1 MSGVK
6 VLGELLN
13 ASTAMLA
20 AVPSDQ
26 IKGGGLAP
34 GFKLNAIVV
43 RSISKVYQQ
52 PLTLGATRRVLE
64 RVQLSGLASTYAE
77 QIEIMGLA
85 VRACADKRG
94 SFGGVSDVSVLL
106 GAAGPDFIHGDQG
119 IFEGSQDFMVSYN
132 EGTI

>member
-1 MSGVK
+1 MSGVA
-6 VLGELLN
+6 VIGELLN
-13 ASTAMLA
+13 ASAALLA

-43 RSISKVYQQ
+43 RSISTVHDQ
-52 PLTLGATRRVLE
+52 PLRRGATRRATE
-64 RVQLSGLASTYAE
+64 RVQVSGLAATYAD
-77 QIEIMGLA
+77 QIQILKLI
-85 VRACADKRG
+85 RWACDGKRG
-94 SFGGVSDVSVLL
+94 NFAGVTDVSVLI
-106 GAAGPDFIHGDQG
+106 GAAGPDFIHGEPS

>member
-6 VLGELLN
+6 VIGELLN
-13 ASTAMLA
+13 ASAAMLA

-26 IKGGGLAP
+26 MKGGGLEP
-34 GFKLNAIVV
+34 GFQLNAIVV
-43 RSISKVYQQ
+43 RSISKTYAQ
-52 PLTLGATRRVLE
+52 PLSLGAKRRVLE
-64 RVQLSGLASTYAE
+64 RVQLSGLAKSYLE
-77 QIEIMGLA
+77 QIQIMGLA

-94 SFGGVSDVSVLL
+94 NFGGVEDVSVLL